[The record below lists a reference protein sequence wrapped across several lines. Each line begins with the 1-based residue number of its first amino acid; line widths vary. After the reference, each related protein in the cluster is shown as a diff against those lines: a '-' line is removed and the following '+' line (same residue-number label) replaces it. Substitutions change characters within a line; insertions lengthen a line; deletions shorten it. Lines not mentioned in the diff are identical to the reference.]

1 MLNVELGGA
10 KKLNV
15 LLLGAHCDDI
25 EIGCGGTFLRLVEEN
40 KIQSAKWV
48 VFTSTPERRKEAQA
62 CAEYFLKD
70 VASKEIVILDYK
82 DTLLP
87 ESKPELKKALE
98 SFKTEFLPD
107 VIFTHHRHDLHQDHK
122 VLAELTWNSFRNHLV
137 LEYEIPKYDGDLGHP
152 NFFVSL
158 HESVVSKKIQ
168 ALLTYYVS
176 QKQKHWFDAETFL
189 SLLRV
194 RGLEIASLTRY
205 AEAFHVKKVSF

>member
-1 MLNVELGGA
+1 M
-10 KKLNV
+10 
-15 LLLGAHCDDI
+15 
-25 EIGCGGTFLRLVEEN
+25 
-40 KIQSAKWV
+40 
-48 VFTSTPERRKEAQA
+48 
-62 CAEYFLKD
+62 
-70 VASKEIVILDYK
+70 
-82 DTLLP
+82 
-87 ESKPELKKALE
+87 
-98 SFKTEFLPD
+98 
-107 VIFTHHRHDLHQDHK
+107 
-122 VLAELTWNSFRNHLV
+122 V